1 MGLKYSAILA
11 SALLVCLGASHSQA
25 LTIAPLH
32 QAADESPM
40 IELVGGNGGSWSH
53 GGGGGHG
60 GMHGAGGAAYD
71 ASCMGH
77 SRPRLERRHAWT
89 WQWRWRAPEQKPRG
103 IVAALKKNT
112 GPSA

>member
-60 GMHGAGGAAYD
+60 GMHGAGGGRHMMPPAWATHGPGWN
-71 ASCMGH
+71 AGMHGH
-77 SRPRLERRHAWT
+77 GNGGGGHRN
-89 WQWRWRAPEQKPRG
+89 
-103 IVAALKKNT
+103 KNHVE
-112 GPSA
+112 